1 MGSLA
6 APRISISCN
15 RVEKE
20 GGRSRSRTGQSG
32 GLSRGWAQGTGAIM
46 GGVSGTV
53 RGERGE
59 RGLRGQWGERESGES
74 GGGELEAGG
83 FIVRA

>member
-1 MGSLA
+1 
-6 APRISISCN
+6 
-15 RVEKE
+15 
-20 GGRSRSRTGQSG
+20 
-32 GLSRGWAQGTGAIM
+32 M